1 MLVVLEAGWNP
12 HVVSGDFEI
21 RSSETAAKT
30 LSRKQE
36 HHMSSKLFV
45 GNLSF
50 DTKQSDLEQLFAG
63 AGTVREAVV
72 IQDRDT
78 GRSRGFAFVTMS
90 TPAEAQDAV
99 SKFNG
104 KALQGRSLK
113 VNEAQERES
122 AGSRPARR

>member
-1 MLVVLEAGWNP
+1 VLEAGWNP

-21 RSSETAAKT
+21 RSSETAAMT
-30 LSRKQE
+30 LSRKQQ
-36 HHMSSKLFV
+36 HPMSSKLFV

-50 DTKQSDLEQLFAG
+50 DTKQSDLEQFFAG

-72 IQDRDT
+72 IQDRET

-90 TPAEAQDAV
+90 TPEEARDAA

-104 KALQGRSLK
+104 KTLQGRPLK

-122 AGSRPARR
+122 TGSKPARRW